1 VTIKPGVGRYRQ
13 IRKSPSFPQSQAGE
27 ANLIDVETNGAASSG
42 RRRFEGEEAVEG
54 QAAGPGR
61 TGTRRHWVRAA
72 HVVGAPNELTVL
84 LREGRAAVDSRGGAR
99 QPEEDD
105 GIAGIR
111 VPEQELRH
119 ESYVSGLCEAVHL
132 RFEGNADREDG
143 PWSEFE

>member
-1 VTIKPGVGRYRQ
+1 MP
-13 IRKSPSFPQSQAGE
+13 FNAD
-27 ANLIDVETNGAASSG
+27 ADSSRAEIWAPIWD
-42 RRRFEGEEAVEG
+42 RRTTYG
-54 QAAGPGR
+54 
-61 TGTRRHWVRAA
+61 
-72 HVVGAPNELTVL
+72 ELTVL